1 MLTRLAIAFGPVAR
15 RALVERTALSIALS
29 ALCSGLGLFGVGA
42 AITLLTG
49 RHVLYGGIRQLVLG
63 LLAAVLTY
71 GIGWLIGDVTGI

>member
-1 MLTRLAIAFGPVAR
+1 MLFRSLGAIIPVIPFLFGAG
-15 RALVERTALSIALS
+15 ALSIALS